1 MPSTWCCVPHCSN
14 SGGHKFPKNPALRKK
29 WIHAVKRAN
38 WKPTSSSLVCK
49 NHFTPDQY
57 KEINIFGNIPAK
69 RQLKADAVPNV
80 VTLAVPN
87 QLFLTLIKLRLNTAN
102 FELSRMFSVSEE
114 TVRNVFITWIN
125 FMYLQW
131 QELDIWS
138 ERSLVDTYM
147 PRDFKMKFP
156 NTKVIIDS
164 LECKISKPKNPVA
177 QQATWSSYKND
188 NTLKAVVG
196 CTPGG
201 LVSFVSEAYGGSASD
216 RQIAERSSLCKITEA
231 KDCVMADRGFNI
243 QDLLITKDVV
253 VNTPTF
259 MRGKAQLSSSLLS
272 RDRKI
277 SSKRI
282 HIEHFLC
289 NKTKNGKYQCDSC
302 KKEFVSKYSLK
313 CHRRIH
319 TGEGLFSCEFR
330 NRQFTHSS
338 SLRDRVNTHTGE
350 KPFTCDHCKRSFTQR
365 GNLIQHLRTHTGDK
379 PYTCDH
385 CKRSFAL
392 KETLIKHLRT
402 HTGEKPFTC
411 DHCNRSFARRET
423 LIEHLRIHTGEM
435 PFSCTYCLQKFRFK
449 CNLNYHIIKYHNNN
463 EFTGL
468 NNQKSRNGG
477 YRCDSCKKIF
487 NSKKGFK
494 YHRRI
499 HTGEGLLSCKFCNRQ
514 FNYSSHLR
522 THVKTHTGEK
532 PFTCD
537 HCKNSFTRKD
547 HLIKHLRTHAGEKPY
562 TCDHCKRSFTQRV
575 TLIKHLRIHTGDKP
589 YTCDH
594 CKRSF
599 TQRGSL
605 IQHLRIHTGEKPI
618 SCT

>member
-1 MPSTWCCVPHCSN
+1 MPSMWCCVPHCSN

-57 KEINIFGNIPAK
+57 KEINIFENIPAK
-69 RQLKADAVPNV
+69 RQLKADAVPNVFLWSKKEAPSVVSRRARRENRERKVQDNHHACYIMDTGTLEIGGEVIIDEEEEKATCLIENNVASTMVCVTTQTHTFEVPMSVERFEFDNNAIHYYTGLENYNSFNFVLQSLGPAAYSLKYYKFQV

-156 NTKVIIDS
+156 NTRVIIDS

-282 HIEHFLC
+282 HIERIIGMARTYKILRQHMHPTVTKLGSEIIFICFMLC
-289 NKTKNGKYQCDSC
+289 N
-302 KKEFVSKYSLK
+302 
-313 CHRRIH
+313 
-319 TGEGLFSCEFR
+319 FR
-330 NRQFTHSS
+330 PC
-338 SLRDRVNTHTGE
+338 LVGRD
-350 KPFTCDHCKRSFTQR
+350 
-365 GNLIQHLRTHTGDK
+365 
-379 PYTCDH
+379 
-385 CKRSFAL
+385 A
-392 KETLIKHLRT
+392 
-402 HTGEKPFTC
+402 
-411 DHCNRSFARRET
+411 
-423 LIEHLRIHTGEM
+423 
-435 PFSCTYCLQKFRFK
+435 
-449 CNLNYHIIKYHNNN
+449 
-463 EFTGL
+463 
-468 NNQKSRNGG
+468 
-477 YRCDSCKKIF
+477 
-487 NSKKGFK
+487 
-494 YHRRI
+494 
-499 HTGEGLLSCKFCNRQ
+499 
-514 FNYSSHLR
+514 
-522 THVKTHTGEK
+522 
-532 PFTCD
+532 
-537 HCKNSFTRKD
+537 
-547 HLIKHLRTHAGEKPY
+547 
-562 TCDHCKRSFTQRV
+562 
-575 TLIKHLRIHTGDKP
+575 
-589 YTCDH
+589 
-594 CKRSF
+594 
-599 TQRGSL
+599 
-605 IQHLRIHTGEKPI
+605 
-618 SCT
+618 